1 MKIPVRERESGVRFN
16 ITPLID
22 ICFNLIVFFSLAS
35 LAAKKDASAAV
46 VLPQAGQIDGRDIAS
61 ARRLV
66 VTMDAKRRVF
76 VAGQE
81 TSPNDFERLV
91 AERAGDQPAG
101 CEVRVRAD
109 ESVPYSDV
117 KPLIL
122 ACARHGVT
130 NLKFAVR
137 GK

>member
-1 MKIPVRERESGVRFN
+1 MKVPGRTRESGVRFN

-35 LAAKKDASAAV
+35 LAAKKETAATV
-46 VLPQAGQIDGRDIAS
+46 VLPQAAKFDTHDRDS
-61 ARRLV
+61 TRRLV
-66 VTMDAKRRVF
+66 ITVNDKRRMF
-76 VAGQE
+76 VAGE
-81 TSPNDFERLV
+81 EIARNDVERLV
-91 AERAGDQPAG
+91 ADRAGDNPSG

-109 ESVPYSDV
+109 ETVPYSDI

-122 ACARHGVT
+122 ACARRGVT

>member
-1 MKIPVRERESGVRFN
+1 MRFN

-35 LAAKKDASAAV
+35 LSARRRRPRTV
-46 VLPQAGQIDGRDIAS
+46 VLPQAGQFDAHDTAS

-66 VTMDAKRRVF
+66 VTMNADRRMF
-76 VAGQE
+76 VAGE
-81 TSPNDFERLV
+81 EVSRNDIDRLV
-91 AERAGDQPAG
+91 AERSGDDPAG

-109 ESVPYSDV
+109 QSVPYADV

>member
-1 MKIPVRERESGVRFN
+1 MKVPGRTRESGVRFN

-35 LAAKKDASAAV
+35 LAAKKESAAAV
-46 VLPQAGQIDGRDIAS
+46 VLPQAAKFDTQDRDAT
-61 ARRLV
+61 RRLV
-66 VTMDAKRRVF
+66 ITVNDKRRMF
-76 VAGQE
+76 VAGE
-81 TSPNDFERLV
+81 EIARTDVERLV
-91 AERAGDQPAG
+91 ADRAGDNPSG

-109 ESVPYSDV
+109 ESVPYSDI

-122 ACARHGVT
+122 ACARRGVT

>member
-1 MKIPVRERESGVRFN
+1 MKVPGRSRESGVRFN

-35 LAAKKDASAAV
+35 LAVKKEAAATV
-46 VLPQAGQIDGRDIAS
+46 VLPQASKVDAHDRDS

-66 VTMDAKRRVF
+66 ITVNAARRIF
-76 VAGQE
+76 VAGE
-81 TSPNDFERLV
+81 EIARNDVDRLV
-91 AERAGDQPAG
+91 SERAGDNPSA

-109 ESVPYSDV
+109 ERVPYGDI

-137 GK
+137 GQ